1 MIDKDHLRNKQ
12 VLFRLVGIP
21 VIYAGVVKYVE
32 DDGLWMEVPSLIGE
46 MLRDAAWKSL
56 AEKIEAPILFVPTA
70 SLVYLIAA
78 KE

>member
-1 MIDKDHLRNKQ
+1 MIDKDHLRDKQ
-12 VLFRLVGIP
+12 VLFKLAGIP
-21 VIYAGVVKYVE
+21 VIYAGVVRYVE
-32 DDGLWMEVPSLIGE
+32 GDGLWVEAPSLIGE

-56 AEKIEAPILFVPTA
+56 AEKIQVPILFVPTA